1 VAAGAIAPGDSVL
14 LDAVRSIRWPA
25 RKKSPA
31 GPAGAHLSNMLGG
44 SAEFTEYRSY
54 RQGDET
60 RRIDW
65 KLLARSNRAYI
76 RLSNDRTIVSTM
88 LLVDASASLAYPA
101 DSLEKWS
108 YARQLVLG
116 LASAAHAGGDPVG
129 LTVVTGDGSRRV
141 PPRTRRGAVYDI
153 ARVLDDV
160 APAGT
165 SQLATVLPTLRSAG
179 RIAIV
184 SDFLGESE
192 ALLRMASHLTAAG
205 KEVHAIHVIHAD
217 ELDPPKRATLLT
229 DPEDISVR
237 RPVTRETRREYLER
251 FGEWREQLA
260 RDWRMAGAYYFACA
274 TTEPAARAVRRIAEA
289 RGG

>member
-1 VAAGAIAPGDSVL
+1 
-14 LDAVRSIRWPA
+14 
-25 RKKSPA
+25 
-31 GPAGAHLSNMLGG
+31 MLGG
-44 SAEFTEYRSY
+44 SAEFTEYRAY

-88 LLVDASASLAYPA
+88 LLVDASASLAYPT
-101 DSLEKWS
+101 DSLEKWI

-116 LASAAHAGGDPVG
+116 LAAAAHGGGDPVG
-129 LTVVTGDGSRRV
+129 LTVVTGGEIRRL

-153 ARVLDDV
+153 ARVLDKV
-160 APAGT
+160 EPKGNSGMAP
-165 SQLATVLPTLRSAG
+165 VLPALRSAG

-184 SDFLGESE
+184 SDFLGDSD
-192 ALLRMASHLTAAG
+192 ALLKMASHLTAAG
-205 KEVHAIHVIHAD
+205 KEVHAIHVIHSD

-229 DPEDISVR
+229 DPEDPALR
-237 RPVTRETRREYLER
+237 RPVTRETRREYLEQ
-251 FGEWREQLA
+251 FGSWREQLA
-260 RDWRMAGAYYFACA
+260 REWRMAGAYYFACA

>member
-1 VAAGAIAPGDSVL
+1 MAGAIAPADSVL
-14 LDAVRSIRWPA
+14 LDAVRTIRWPA

-31 GPAGAHLSNMLGG
+31 GPAGAHLSNTLGV
-44 SAEFTEYRSY
+44 SAEFTEYRAY

-76 RLSNDRTIVSTM
+76 RLSNDRTIISTM

-101 DSLEKWS
+101 DSNEKWI
-108 YARQLVLG
+108 YARQLALG
-116 LASAAHAGGDPVG
+116 LASAAQSGGDPVG
-129 LTVVTGDGSRRV
+129 LTVVSVRDSKRL

-153 ARVLDDV
+153 ARVLDEV
-160 APAGT
+160 EPSGSAG
-165 SQLATVLPTLRSAG
+165 LAGVVPTLRSAA

-184 SDFLGESE
+184 SDFLGDSD
-192 ALLRMASHLTAAG
+192 ALLTVASHLTAAG
-205 KEVHAIHVIHAD
+205 KEVHAIHVIHSD

-229 DPEDISVR
+229 DPEDAAIR
-237 RPVTRETRREYLER
+237 RPVTSETRREYLER
-251 FGEWREQLA
+251 FGAWREQLA
-260 RDWRMAGAYYFACA
+260 RDWRMAGAYYFACS
-274 TTEPAARAVRRIAEA
+274 TDEPAARAVRRIAEA

>member
-14 LDAVRSIRWPA
+14 LDAVRSIRWAA

-31 GPAGAHLSNMLGG
+31 GPAGAHVSNMLGG

-76 RLSNDRTIVSTM
+76 RISNDRTIVSTM
-88 LLVDASASLAYPA
+88 MLVDASASLAYPQE
-101 DSLEKWS
+101 SLEKWI
-108 YARQLVLG
+108 YARQIVLG
-116 LASAAHAGGDPVG
+116 LASAAHSGGDPVG
-129 LTVVTGDGSRRV
+129 LTVVTEEGTRRL
-141 PPRTRRGAVYDI
+141 PARTRRGSVYDI

-160 APAGT
+160 IPSGSSPLAP
-165 SQLATVLPTLRSAG
+165 VLPTLRSAG

-184 SDFLGESE
+184 SDFLGDSD

-205 KEVHAIHVIHAD
+205 KEVHAIHILHSD

-229 DPEDISVR
+229 DPEDPATR
-237 RPVTRETRREYLER
+237 RPVTKETRREYLEQ
-251 FGEWREQLA
+251 FGFWREQLA

-274 TTEPAARAVRRIAEA
+274 TSEPAARAVRRIAEA

>member
-1 VAAGAIAPGDSVL
+1 MAAGAIAPGDSVL

-31 GPAGAHLSNMLGG
+31 GSPGAHLSRMLGG

-60 RRIDW
+60 SRIDW

-76 RLSNDRTIVSTM
+76 RLSNDRTIISTM
-88 LLVDASASLAYPA
+88 LLVDASGSLAYPA
-101 DSLEKWS
+101 GSLEKWI

-116 LASAAHAGGDPVG
+116 LASAAHGGGDPVG
-129 LTVVTGDGSRRV
+129 LAVVSRDEVRRL
-141 PPRTRRGAVYDI
+141 PPRARRGAVYNI
-153 ARVLDDV
+153 AQALDEV
-160 APAGT
+160 TPSGSAP
-165 SQLATVLPTLRSAG
+165 LAPIVPTLRSAA

-184 SDFLGESE
+184 SDFLGDSD
-192 ALLRMASHLTAAG
+192 ALLEASSHLTAAG

-217 ELDPPKRATLLT
+217 ELGPPKRATLLI
-229 DPEDISVR
+229 DPEDPTVR
-237 RPVTRETRREYLER
+237 RPVTGETRREYLER
-251 FGEWREQLA
+251 FGEWRERLA
-260 RDWRMAGAYYFACA
+260 RDWRMAGAYYFACP